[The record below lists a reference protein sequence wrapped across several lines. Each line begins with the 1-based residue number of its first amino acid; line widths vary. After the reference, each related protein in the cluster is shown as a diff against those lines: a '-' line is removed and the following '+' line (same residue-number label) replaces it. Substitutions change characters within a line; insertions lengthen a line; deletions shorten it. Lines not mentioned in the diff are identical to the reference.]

1 MNTICNGDGKVWQ
14 MLATKNG
21 TFALRYAKFSI
32 KKRSGTGRFISKP
45 PISVVLPKVELEN
58 NNDNNNATTI
68 FIDNTDIINMN
79 GNIQISKN
87 LSNTISSTTTNNNN
101 NNYKNSNWELKAFEL
116 VQNLTHCK
124 LSIIAVFMKRI
135 AINKIMPAN

>member
-14 MLATKNG
+14 MLATENG

-32 KKRSGTGRFISKP
+32 KKRGGTGRFISKP
-45 PISVVLPKVELEN
+45 PISVVLPKVELQN

-79 GNIQISKN
+79 GNIQMSKN
-87 LSNTISSTTTNNNN
+87 LSKMIQMLPLSRTRLPRISLESVR
-101 NNYKNSNWELKAFEL
+101 SNRDLL
-116 VQNLTHCK
+116 PLRR
-124 LSIIAVFMKRI
+124 LDS
-135 AINKIMPAN
+135 

>member
-14 MLATKNG
+14 MLATENG

-32 KKRSGTGRFISKP
+32 KKRGGTGRFISKP

-101 NNYKNSNWELKAFEL
+101 NNNNNNNYNYKNSN
-116 VQNLTHCK
+116 
-124 LSIIAVFMKRI
+124 
-135 AINKIMPAN
+135 